1 MFDVTPYVECLFQV
15 HPATATQIIQH
26 ESGGKP
32 WVLNVNAL
40 KGQKPPKFKQ
50 PNNQQDAIA
59 LARQFIQQGHTV
71 DLGLMQI
78 NSNNLPHYR
87 VTLEQI
93 FDPCTNLRVGST
105 ILYEGYQRALG
116 TTKNPQIALQ
126 KALSIYSITAFKT
139 ATCLD
144 TLKAQSQPDPPQ
156 HKSILETCMTKPRDL
171 IKINDASFEERQALT
186 MQGAM
191 VEFTPSELEQMGA
204 LPDDTPLTEDDYL
217 EDEDNE

>member
-32 WVLNVNAL
+32 WALNVNAL
-40 KGQKPPKFKQ
+40 KGQTPPKFRQ

-59 LARQFIQQGHTV
+59 LAKQFIQQGHTV

-105 ILYEGYQRALG
+105 ILYEGYQRALS
-116 TTKNPQIALQ
+116 TTKNPQLALQ
-126 KALSIYSITAFKT
+126 KALSIYNTGNMHYGFQNGYVSRYVKAAKPTQ
-139 ATCLD
+139 ATS
-144 TLKAQSQPDPPQ
+144 TQVN
-156 HKSILETCMTKPRDL
+156 IGDL
-171 IKINDASFEERQALT
+171 YD
-186 MQGAM
+186 
-191 VEFTPSELEQMGA
+191 
-204 LPDDTPLTEDDYL
+204 
-217 EDEDNE
+217 